1 MATRIRLQRH
11 GKKGKPFF
19 HLVAADS
26 RAKRDGKF
34 IEKLGTYNPTANPAV
49 IDINFERTL
58 TWVQTGAEMSD
69 TARAILSYKGV
80 LYKSHLINGVKKG
93 ALTIEQVEERFT
105 IWVNEKESKIINK
118 IDGLAA
124 KAIASKNAKMKSE
137 ADANIAKAAQIE
149 LKNTVVEEV
158 AAEET
163 PAEETATEEVAA
175 EETPAEETV
184 TEEVVAEETSAEET
198 VTEEVVAEETPA
210 EETVSEEVVAEET
223 PAEETVTEEVV
234 AEETPEEETVTKE
247 VVSEETPVEETVTE
261 EVVAEETPAEETPTE
276 EKSADTAE

>member
-58 TWVQTGAEMSD
+58 SWVQTGAEMSD

-93 ALTIEQVEERFT
+93 ALTMEQVEERFT
-105 IWVNEKESKIINK
+105 LWVNEKESKIINK

-163 PAEETATEEVAA
+163 PAEETATEDVAA

-198 VTEEVVAEETPA
+198 VIEEVVAEETPA
-210 EETVSEEVVAEET
+210 EETVSEEVVSEETPSEETVTEEVVAEETPTEETVTEEVVAEET

-234 AEETPEEETVTKE
+234 AEETP
-247 VVSEETPVEETVTE
+247 
-261 EVVAEETPAEETPTE
+261 AEETPAE

>member
-58 TWVQTGAEMSD
+58 SWVQTGAEMSD

-93 ALTIEQVEERFT
+93 ALTMEQVEERFT
-105 IWVNEKESKIINK
+105 LWVNEKESKIINK

-158 AAEET
+158 VAEEN
-163 PAEETATEEVAA
+163 PAEETLTEELVA

-184 TEEVVAEETSAEET
+184 TEEVVAEETPAEVTVTEEVVAEETTVEET

-210 EETVSEEVVAEET
+210 EDTVTEEVVAEET

-234 AEETPEEETVTKE
+234 AEETPAEETVN
-247 VVSEETPVEETVTE
+247 E
-261 EVVAEETPAEETPTE
+261 EVVAEETPVEETPAE